1 MNARQPHAVDT
12 DRELPMG
19 RLTNFEDD
27 DPADIATLLPRRTPT
42 RPTHT
47 PPVPPTIAPDVA
59 PTAPELVPDTATP
72 PAPDTEPTPAQP
84 TPPAGRQ
91 NRIRSSSMHIRSTLV
106 ERIIRERENTGR
118 SNGNIIIAALEAVH
132 EHLPELLPNTAA
144 PTGGSLFAARTTRTP
159 RTETGPYSPL
169 NVRLYEAD
177 FAILDDLVHTSGAR
191 SRSHLVDIA
200 LAHYFDTDHS

>member
-1 MNARQPHAVDT
+1 MNARQPHAVEG

-19 RLTNFEDD
+19 RLTDFEDD
-27 DPADIATLLPRRTPT
+27 DPADIATLLPRRIPA

-47 PPVPPTIAPDVA
+47 PTVPAPSASAVA
-59 PTAPELVPDTATP
+59 PTGPELLPDTNTPLVPD
-72 PAPDTEPTPAQP
+72 DTEPAPTQP
-84 TPPAGRQ
+84 GRQ

-106 ERIIRERENTGR
+106 ERIIGERENTGR
-118 SNGNIIIAALEAVH
+118 SNGNIIIAALETVH
-132 EHLPELLPNTAA
+132 AHLPDLLPQTAA

-177 FAILDDLVHTSGAR
+177 FAVLDDLVRTSGAR

>member
-1 MNARQPHAVDT
+1 MNPRQPHAVER
-12 DRELPMG
+12 DRGLPMG
-19 RLTNFEDD
+19 RLTDFEDD
-27 DPADIATLLPRRTPT
+27 DPADIATLLPRRIPARPTQTPT
-42 RPTHT
+42 
-47 PPVPPTIAPDVA
+47 VPAPSASAVA
-59 PTAPELVPDTATP
+59 PTGPELVPDTNTP
-72 PAPDTEPTPAQP
+72 LVPDDTEPTPTQP
-84 TPPAGRQ
+84 GRQ

-132 EHLPELLPNTAA
+132 THLPDLLPQTAA

-177 FAILDDLVHTSGAR
+177 FAVLDDLVRTSGAR

>member
-1 MNARQPHAVDT
+1 MNARQPHAVER

-19 RLTNFEDD
+19 RLTDFEDD
-27 DPADIATLLPRRTPT
+27 APADIATLLPRRTPA

-47 PPVPPTIAPDVA
+47 PTVPAPSASAVA
-59 PTAPELVPDTATP
+59 PTGPELVPDTNTP
-72 PAPDTEPTPAQP
+72 LVPDDTEPAPTQP
-84 TPPAGRQ
+84 GRQ

-132 EHLPELLPNTAA
+132 THLPDLLPQTAA

-177 FAILDDLVHTSGAR
+177 FAVLDDLVRTSGAR

>member
-1 MNARQPHAVDT
+1 MNAREPHAVEG

-19 RLTNFEDD
+19 RLTDFEDD
-27 DPADIATLLPRRTPT
+27 APADIATLLPRRIPA

-47 PPVPPTIAPDVA
+47 PTVPAPRASAVA
-59 PTAPELVPDTATP
+59 PTGPELVPDTRTP
-72 PAPDTEPTPAQP
+72 LVPDDTEPAPTQP
-84 TPPAGRQ
+84 GRQ

-106 ERIIRERENTGR
+106 ERIIREREDTGR

-132 EHLPELLPNTAA
+132 AHLPDLLPQPAA

-177 FAILDDLVHTSGAR
+177 FAVLDDLVRTSGAR

>member
-1 MNARQPHAVDT
+1 MNARQPHAVVG

-19 RLTNFEDD
+19 RLTDFEDD
-27 DPADIATLLPRRTPT
+27 DPADIATLLPRRTPA
-42 RPTHT
+42 RPTNT
-47 PPVPPTIAPDVA
+47 PTVAAPSAPGAA
-59 PTAPELVPDTATP
+59 PTGPELVPDTATP
-72 PAPDTEPTPAQP
+72 PVPNTEPAPTQPAP
-84 TPPAGRQ
+84 RTGRQ

-159 RTETGPYSPL
+159 RTESGPYSPL

-177 FAILDDLVHTSGAR
+177 FAVLDDLVRTSGAR

-200 LAHYFDTDHS
+200 LAHYFHDHT